1 MRDTRCLA
9 AAAGSMLESGA
20 QPAAKIPFPDMPSLT
35 WRLVCTLPA
44 GCLLLALH
52 GCQSAASG
60 VVASGQIDADEARPA
75 AVSEKPVV
83 PSTWSAETLGDL
95 LIGEVAGK
103 RGQFGIALDAYLRQA
118 ESLRDPELAA
128 RATRIAWYARRTQE
142 ARDAATLWAE
152 LAPADAEANAH
163 AVMGLV
169 QAGQIEDALPLL
181 DRLLATGDTPVRF
194 QYLVQYAR
202 EATPEVRQRVVSLVA
217 TLSQRHPRDTRL
229 WIARASLA
237 ELEGNLPEA
246 LTFARKARELD
257 AEHIDALELEGRLLL
272 ANGEPEA
279 ARRLLR
285 SACKRHPR
293 ERDLRL
299 IYLRSLLDTGRG
311 DDARDELTDMARLWP
326 EDGDLAL
333 SLALVEWETGAADA
347 ARARMVRIA
356 ETGYREDEAWQ
367 YAGRIAFGQARYE
380 DAATYFQNVRGNG
393 FLQAQVQVAYAW
405 QRSGRLED
413 ARQLIANLRA
423 QLPEAATTLFVAE
436 SEMLWRAKQGETS
449 LAILDEALAAR
460 SDDKELRYARAMA
473 AERVGRID
481 ITEADLRLLLAGA
494 PENAMLLN
502 ALGYTLADRT
512 TRHDE
517 ARTLIERAIALS
529 PDDPAIIDSMGWVQY
544 RLGNL
549 PEALRWLR
557 RAYSLN
563 PDGEIAA
570 HLGEVLWAS
579 GKKREARA
587 TWKRALALEP
597 DHVILRR
604 TLERLDP

>member
-1 MRDTRCLA
+1 
-9 AAAGSMLESGA
+9 
-20 QPAAKIPFPDMPSLT
+20 MPSLT
-35 WRLVCTLPA
+35 WRPTRILLA
-44 GCLLLALH
+44 GCLSLALH
-52 GCQSAASG
+52 GCQSAGNG
-60 VVASGQIDADEARPA
+60 VVASGQVAVPGVQAGAD
-75 AVSEKPVV
+75 SSKPVV
-83 PSTWSAETLGDL
+83 TSTWTAETLADL
-95 LIGEVAGK
+95 LVGEVAGR

-118 ESLRDPELAA
+118 EKLRDPELAA
-128 RATRIAWYARRTQE
+128 RATRIAWFARRTQE

-152 LAPADAEANAH
+152 LAPDDAEANAH

-169 QAGQIEDALPLL
+169 QAGQIEEALPLL
-181 DRLLATGDTPVRF
+181 DRLLAAGDTPVRF

-202 EATPEVRQRVVSLVA
+202 EAQPEVRQRVVTLLA

-229 WIARASLA
+229 WIARALLA
-237 ELEGNLPEA
+237 ELDGNVPEA
-246 LTFARKARELD
+246 IGFARQARAID
-257 AEHIDALELEGRLLL
+257 ADHIDALELEGRLLL

-299 IYLRSLLDTGRG
+299 TYLRALLDSGRG
-311 DDARDELTDMARLWP
+311 GDARKELTDMARLWP
-326 EDGDLAL
+326 DDGDLAL

-347 ARARMVRIA
+347 ARNRMVRIA

-367 YAGRIAFGQARYE
+367 YAGRIAFGQGRYQE
-380 DAATYFQNVRGNG
+380 AATYFQNVRGNG

-405 QRSGRLED
+405 QRGGRLED
-413 ARQLIANLRA
+413 ARQLIAGLRA
-423 QLPEAATTLFVAE
+423 QLPEAATMLFVAE
-436 SEMLWRAKQGETS
+436 SEMLWRARQGETS
-449 LAILDEALAAR
+449 LAILDEALAVRA
-460 SDDKELRYARAMA
+460 DDKELRYARAMA

-481 ITEADLRLLLAGA
+481 ITEADLRLLLADA

-512 TRHDE
+512 SRHDE
-517 ARTLIERAIALS
+517 ARALIEKAIALS

-570 HLGEVLWAS
+570 HLGEVLWVS

-587 TWKRALALEP
+587 TWRRALALEP
-597 DHVILRR
+597 DHIILRR
-604 TLERLDP
+604 TLERLNP